1 MATNSWRVAKSL
13 DKLRKQVNAL
23 APGRSKASDGTIGDL
38 RHAATKSDH
47 NPLDHDHNPNTAG
60 VVLAL
65 DLTHDP
71 AGGCDAGKIADSL
84 VGSRDDRIA
93 YIIWNK
99 RIISPT
105 VSPWKW
111 RMYSGSNPHTK
122 HVHVSVVHD
131 ERRFDD
137 ERPWAV
143 QVGPLVTQ
151 ERPTEPVRPPPDIP
165 APTQP
170 TAPKPARSGLLS
182 RLRAF
187 FRLPT

>member
-99 RIISPT
+99 RIISST

-111 RMYSGSNPHTK
+111 RPYNGSNPHTK
-122 HVHVSVVHD
+122 HVHISVVHD

-137 ERPWAV
+137 DRPWA
-143 QVGPLVTQ
+143 GLVITA
-151 ERPTEPVRPPPDIP
+151 PPPEPVQPSRPDW

-170 TAPKPARSGLLS
+170 TAPNPARSGFLS
-182 RLRAF
+182 RFLAF